1 MRLVPRLQ
9 YKYDLSEKIIGGCV
23 CVRVSICKSFLHAFN
38 KLLSHLSVRRVIC
51 KKDRK
56 RFKASVMTP
65 LSSTLNANS
74 AVAGFYP
81 RRADANRHGRASWP
95 PLTHTQI
102 HTHALAVQRMISSG
116 CTTLANSSSM
126 LFTSSPTGSH
136 TNSVT
141 HSHGCKK
148 NKNFSK
154 QQQKCCV
161 HECSAEK
168 VPQLIGLVSSVHF
181 RLLIDH

>member
-9 YKYDLSEKIIGGCV
+9 YKYYLSEKIIGGCV

-38 KLLSHLSVRRVIC
+38 RLLSHLSVRRVIC
-51 KKDRK
+51 KKERK

-81 RRADANRHGRASWP
+81 RCADANRRGRASWP

-102 HTHALAVQRMISSG
+102 HAHTPALQRMISSG
-116 CTTLANSSSM
+116 CTTLATTPRTC
-126 LFTSSPTGSH
+126 LLLHRPQARTQTLSH
-136 TNSVT
+136 TYTVA
-141 HSHGCKK
+141 KK
-148 NKNFSK
+148 KKLFQTTTEVQHAALKRCHN
-154 QQQKCCV
+154 
-161 HECSAEK
+161 
-168 VPQLIGLVSSVHF
+168 
-181 RLLIDH
+181 